1 MTNVMLAGLLV
12 LAAPVDV
19 ELEGVI
25 TLSRAPGGVTVVLKQ
40 DLDEPSVRLMG
51 DKIGDLRKL
60 QSAKVR
66 VRGKQDGKKLQVEG
80 YDLLSVYGKTPIV
93 GQITEISGK
102 IALVDGD
109 GPAILLNLAPRSY
122 KRFLEAQGVDLAWR
136 PTRLLPDD
144 FCWEFCDDDGL
155 QLDFALG
162 AGSYATAL
170 LAEFVHYTDGSVK
183 GGTGC
188 EQV

>member
-1 MTNVMLAGLLV
+1 MMSVMLAGLLV
-12 LAAPVDV
+12 LAAPVDA

-25 TLSRAPGGVTVVLKQ
+25 TLSRAPGGVMVVLKQ
-40 DLDEPSVRLMG
+40 DLDAPSVRLVG
-51 DKIGDLRKL
+51 DKTADLRKL

-66 VRGKQDGKKLQVEG
+66 VRGKQDGKNLLVEG

-122 KRFLEAQGVDLAWR
+122 KRFLEAQGHRSWV
-136 PTRLLPDD
+136 TGKLLLSG
-144 FCWEFCDDDGL
+144 EFKVSRYGIL
-155 QLDFALG
+155 KSPVRAAQKSPAVE
-162 AGSYATAL
+162 T
-170 LAEFVHYTDGSVK
+170 K
-183 GGTGC
+183 
-188 EQV
+188 EQK